1 MRTHK
6 TRTIVWL
13 LIASGALLAA
23 ASFAADPP
31 KKSATAALETQIATG
46 MKERGLGAVGPP
58 FKSMEGQWK
67 ATQKTWLEAGQPTVT
82 EGTCETK
89 LVSRGRFLE
98 RRYKSSL
105 AGQFYEGYGLM
116 GRDER
121 KGTYT
126 LLWGDNRGSGI
137 ESYEGTMR
145 QWNDQIAMSTL
156 TLNITTKAPALVA
169 AAEVGLGTRTRS
181 AFSDSVAALE
191 TFGEWLLVTATTL
204 LPWMILLVPGFL
216 LGRRAYR
223 RYARRLPAAVAAPRA

>member
-137 ESYEGTMR
+137 ESYEGTM
-145 QWNDQIAMSTL
+145 DTTAHEL
-156 TLNITTKAPALVA
+156 TMRGVGKAPNGASTELRVVTYWPDA
-169 AAEVGLGTRTRS
+169 NRHVFSMYGPRDGKEELMMEITYQRS
-181 AFSDSVAALE
+181 
-191 TFGEWLLVTATTL
+191 
-204 LPWMILLVPGFL
+204 
-216 LGRRAYR
+216 GR
-223 RYARRLPAAVAAPRA
+223 